1 MVTFS
6 RRDCFVFVIAFTLF
20 LAIRVYSADQP
31 SIITIMVDDMGY
43 SDLGCYGSEIETPTL
58 DKLATDGIRLTQIYN
73 SV

>member
-1 MVTFS
+1 
-6 RRDCFVFVIAFTLF
+6 
-20 LAIRVYSADQP
+20 
-31 SIITIMVDDMGY
+31 MVDDMGY